1 MKSREDAWERVEGAA
16 KQNPM
21 VSKEQNN
28 WL

>member
-21 VSKEQNN
+21 VSEEQNN
-28 WL
+28 WS